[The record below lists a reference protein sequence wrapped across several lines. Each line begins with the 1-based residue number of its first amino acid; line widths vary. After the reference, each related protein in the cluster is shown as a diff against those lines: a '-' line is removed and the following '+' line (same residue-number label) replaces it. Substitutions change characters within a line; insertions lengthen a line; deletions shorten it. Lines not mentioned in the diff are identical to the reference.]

1 MEKQDSNIK
10 LSKEMNKETE
20 KKEKKP
26 LTKEELLAGYH
37 SALIVL
43 KIKSKTGQLVKT
55 HQIKQLKKEIARL
68 LTKKTSLI
76 SKEKESIK

>member
-1 MEKQDSNIK
+1 MEKQNLNIK

-26 LTKEELLAGYH
+26 LTKEEVLASYR

-43 KIKSKTGQLVKT
+43 KMKSKTGQLVKT

-68 LTKKTSLI
+68 LTEKNSLTN
-76 SKEKESIK
+76 KKESIK

>member
-20 KKEKKP
+20 KKP
-26 LTKEELLAGYH
+26 LTKEEVLAGYR

-43 KIKSKTGQLVKT
+43 KMKSKTGQLVKT

-68 LTKKTSLI
+68 LTKKASLTS
-76 SKEKESIK
+76 KKESIK